1 MNDFEKQ
8 FQDKLG
14 QEHNP
19 LSNQEQD
26 VLWDSIA
33 SQLDADDL
41 RTNHMRLRRRIAGSI
56 AAAGILA
63 AIAWSV
69 SPDAE
74 SPVGPKEIQ
83 KQTAAS
89 EILASETLSAP
100 VTQNNDAIGSSAA
113 LAANSESIADVPA
126 KAIGKSAAAAPPAS
140 VVNNGLTASAPLG
153 SSKDM
158 LTAYTDVNTERSNVF
173 SPSGMLLFMEL
184 QPPPA
189 SSPVLTSGL
198 EQAATPTDG
207 QSMNDDGNRRSF
219 NLRMY
224 QGPTWSKFSYLEQ
237 DGANL
242 LVQNDN
248 MKSNG
253 AWSVGAMIEF
263 DALQQKW
270 GAGIEWNEFVHQLNY
285 NRTFEQFNT
294 IDGALLQVE
303 VDPNT
308 GDTLNSVYGTAEVLV
323 VAQRR
328 VVHHNRLRTIT
339 IPLEWQN
346 RWSLTPI
353 LHGGFALGALVH
365 WRTSLSGKTF
375 TEQDGNIVDYGD
387 AEFPANRITLA
398 PMLRMHATYDIA
410 PDWSIELSARM
421 ASLNH
426 ASRPSI
432 ELPDQSGQFKGRL
445 LTGNL
450 SFGVVYSLN

>member
-33 SQLDADDL
+33 SELDADDL
-41 RTNHMRLRRRIAGSI
+41 RGSHMRWRRRVAGFIAT
-56 AAAGILA
+56 AGFVA

-74 SPVGPKEIQ
+74 SPLGPKEIQ

-153 SSKDM
+153 SSKDI

-173 SPSGMLLFMEL
+173 SPTGMLLFMEL

-189 SSPVLTSGL
+189 SSPVLASGL
-198 EQAATPTDG
+198 DPVATPTDG
-207 QSMNDDGNRRSF
+207 QSMNDDGNRRSLK
-219 NLRMY
+219 LRMY

-242 LVQNDN
+242 IAQNDN
-248 MKSNG
+248 MKAGG
-253 AWSVGAMIEF
+253 AWSAGAMIQF
-263 DALQQKW
+263 DALRQHW
-270 GAGIEWNEFVHQLNY
+270 GVGIEWNEYIHQLKY
-285 NRTFEQFNT
+285 RGTFEQITT
-294 IDGALLQVE
+294 IEDALLQVE

-308 GDTLNSVYGTAEVLV
+308 GDTLNTVFGEAEVLV

-328 VVHHNRLRTIT
+328 VVHHNRLRAIT

-346 RWSLTPI
+346 QWSLTPI
-353 LHGGFALGALVH
+353 LHGGFALGALIH
-365 WRTSLSGKTF
+365 WRTTLSGRTF
-375 TEQDGNIVDYGD
+375 TEQEGNIVDYGD
-387 AEFPANRITLA
+387 AEFPSNRITLA
-398 PMLRMHATYDIA
+398 PMLRIHTTCDIA

-426 ASRPSI
+426 ASRPSS

-450 SFGVVYSLN
+450 SFGVVYALN

>member
-33 SQLDADDL
+33 SELDADDL
-41 RTNHMRLRRRIAGSI
+41 RGSHMRWRRRVAGFIAT
-56 AAAGILA
+56 AGFVA

-74 SPVGPKEIQ
+74 SPLGPKEIQ

-126 KAIGKSAAAAPPAS
+126 KAIGKSAAAAPPAN
-140 VVNNGLTASAPLG
+140 VANDGLTASAPLG
-153 SSKDM
+153 SSKDI

-173 SPSGMLLFMEL
+173 SPTDLLLFMEL

-189 SSPVLTSGL
+189 SSPVLASGF
-198 EQAATPTDG
+198 EPVATPTDG
-207 QSMNDDGNRRSF
+207 QSMNDDGNRRSLK
-219 NLRMY
+219 LRMY

-242 LVQNDN
+242 IAQNDN
-248 MKSNG
+248 MKAGG
-253 AWSVGAMIEF
+253 AWSAGAMIQF
-263 DALQQKW
+263 DALRQHW
-270 GAGIEWNEFVHQLNY
+270 GVGIEWNEYIHQLNY
-285 NRTFEQFNT
+285 RGTFEQITT
-294 IDGALLQVE
+294 IEDALLQVE

-308 GDTLNSVYGTAEVLV
+308 GDTLNTVFGEAEVLV

-328 VVHHNRLRTIT
+328 VVHHNRLRAIT

-346 RWSLTPI
+346 QWSLTPI
-353 LHGGFALGALVH
+353 LHGGFALGALIH
-365 WRTSLSGKTF
+365 WRTTLSGRTF
-375 TEQDGNIVDYGD
+375 TEQEGNIVDYGD
-387 AEFPANRITLA
+387 AEFPSNRITLA
-398 PMLRMHATYDIA
+398 PMLRIHATYDIA

-426 ASRPSI
+426 ASRPSS

-450 SFGVVYSLN
+450 SFGVARAIR